1 MTTTASVKKK
11 VVKPSNKK
19 SIAKIENANNES
31 KSETTVKQEPVK
43 EYKPVFPTM
52 IIKQQTRQ
60 DLNYVEIGRRIRRVL
75 AEKKER
81 ILHKDNNNENI
92 NKSHPDNIVYQG
104 KEYSRS
110 LWGKYCL
117 WFNSVFNKSEKKPE
131 DKEFTVKVEEG
142 SLLHMFQKYEYEQNK
157 EINNNDKK

>member
-1 MTTTASVKKK
+1 MTPSTSVKKK

-19 SIAKIENANNES
+19 SIAKIENLDNEN
-31 KSETTVKQEPVK
+31 KTETVVKQEPVK

-81 ILHKDNNNENI
+81 ILHKDNNNEDI
-92 NKSHPDNIVYQG
+92 NKSHPDNIIYQG

-131 DKEFTVKVEEG
+131 DKTLFELFEEV
-142 SLLHMFQKYEYEQNK
+142 
-157 EINNNDKK
+157 NNNDKK